1 MTKFETV
8 QRRGPLPIREPAI
21 FPIHAGKRFIVTGA
35 AGGLG
40 KATASLLFAQGAKVV
55 VVDLRQD
62 AVEAAAAELGGSTN
76 GVFGYA
82 LDVADEAASD
92 QCIAQSIEWLGG
104 VDGLVNCAGIVLHAD
119 PLAISRADWTRQ
131 FEVNL
136 FGAYGL
142 ARLVARQ
149 MIADGIR
156 GAIVNIASEAGKK
169 GHVDSMAYSASKAA
183 LINLTR
189 TLAEALAPYD
199 INVNCVCP
207 GGMSTPML
215 REVAA
220 VYSGITQTPADDV
233 FAQMQSAT
241 LGRHTEPREVA
252 RVASF
257 LLSDDAMMIRG
268 QAVNADAGDTPY

>member
-8 QRRGPLPIREPAI
+8 QRRGPLRIREPAI
-21 FPIHAGKRFIVTGA
+21 FPIHAGKRVIVTGA

-40 KATASLLFAQGAKVV
+40 KAIAGLLVAQGAKVV
-55 VVDLRQD
+55 VVDLRQE
-62 AVEAAAAELGGSTN
+62 AVNTAANELGGSTK

-82 LDVADEAASD
+82 LDVADEAAAAL
-92 QCIAQSIEWLGG
+92 CVTQSITWLGG
-104 VDGLVNCAGIVLHAD
+104 IDGLVNCAGIVLHAD

-136 FGAYGL
+136 FGAYEL
-142 ARLVARQ
+142 ARLVAKQ
-149 MIADGIR
+149 MIVDGIH

-257 LLSDDAMMIRG
+257 LLSDEAMMIRG

>member
-8 QRRGPLPIREPAI
+8 QRRGLLPIREPAI
-21 FPIHAGKRFIVTGA
+21 FPIHAGKRFIITGA

-40 KATASLLFAQGAKVV
+40 KAIAALLVAQGAKIV

-62 AVEAAAAELGGSTN
+62 AVDAAATELGGSTKS
-76 GVFGYA
+76 VFGYA
-82 LDVADEAASD
+82 LDVADEAGAA
-92 QCIAQSIEWLGG
+92 QCVTQSIDWLGG
-104 VDGLVNCAGIVLHAD
+104 IDGLVNCAGIVLHAD

-136 FGAYGL
+136 FGAYDL
-142 ARLVARQ
+142 ARLVAKQ
-149 MIADGIR
+149 MIDAGIR

>member
-40 KATASLLFAQGAKVV
+40 KAIAGLLVAQGAKVV
-55 VVDLRQD
+55 VADLRQD
-62 AVEAAAAELGGSTN
+62 AVDAAATELGGSAK

-82 LDVADEAASD
+82 LDVADEAAAGR
-92 QCIAQSIEWLGG
+92 CVTQSIAWLGG
-104 VDGLVNCAGIVLHAD
+104 IDGLVNCAGIVLHAD
-119 PLAISRADWTRQ
+119 PLGISRADWARQ

-136 FGAYGL
+136 FGAYEL
-142 ARLVARQ
+142 ARLVAKQ
-149 MIADGIR
+149 MIADGIA

-215 REVAA
+215 REVAS
-220 VYSGITQTPADDV
+220 VYSGITQTPADEV

-257 LLSDDAMMIRG
+257 LLSDEAMMIRG

>member
-1 MTKFETV
+1 MTKYETV
-8 QRRGPLPIREPAI
+8 HRRGPLPIREPAI
-21 FPIHAGKRFIVTGA
+21 FPVHAGRRFIVTGA

-40 KATASLLFAQGAKVV
+40 RAIAGLLVAQGAGVV
-55 VVDLRQD
+55 AVDLRQE
-62 AVEAAAAELGGSTN
+62 AVDAAAAELGGAAR

-82 LDVADEAASD
+82 LDVADETASAA
-92 QCIAQSIEWLGG
+92 CVAQSAEWLGG
-104 VDGLVNCAGIVLHAD
+104 LDGLVNCAGIVLHAD
-119 PLAISRADWTRQ
+119 PLAIPRSDWNLQ
-131 FEVNL
+131 FAVNL
-136 FGAYGL
+136 FGAYDL
-142 ARLVARQ
+142 ARLVANR

-189 TLAEALAPYD
+189 TLAEALAPHD

-207 GGMSTPML
+207 GGMATPML

-220 VYSGITQTPADDV
+220 VYSGLTDTPADDV
-233 FAQMQSAT
+233 FAQMRSAT

-252 RVASF
+252 RIASF
-257 LLSDDAMMIRG
+257 LLTDDAMMIRG
-268 QAVNADAGDTPY
+268 QAINADAGDTPY

>member
-8 QRRGPLPIREPAI
+8 QNKGPLPIREPAI
-21 FPIHAGKRFIVTGA
+21 FPVHAGKRFIVTGA

-40 KATASLLFAQGAKVV
+40 KAIANLLVGQGAKVV

-62 AVEAAAAELGGSTN
+62 AVDAAVTELGGNTK

-82 LDVADEAASD
+82 LDVADEAAAVDCVAKS
-92 QCIAQSIEWLGG
+92 IAWLGG
-104 VDGLVNCAGIVLHAD
+104 LDGLVNCAGIVLHAD
-119 PLAISRADWTRQ
+119 PLAISRAEWTRQ

-136 FGAYGL
+136 FGAYDL

-149 MIADGIR
+149 MIADGVR
-156 GAIVNIASEAGKK
+156 GTIVNIASEAGKK

-189 TLAEALAPYD
+189 TLAEALAPHD

-207 GGMSTPML
+207 GGMATPML

-220 VYSGITQTPADDV
+220 VYSGLTQTPADDV

-252 RVASF
+252 RIVSF
-257 LLSDDAMMIRG
+257 LLTDDAMMIRG